1 VSHDA
6 DITLSAFAAALG
18 ELEPAAE
25 NDEETAAHSD
35 CFYAFDEA
43 AQFLPVRTAADAAL
57 ALSLASKQV
66 GDIEASELT
75 AAQLQ
80 ERVAKANRSL
90 EAVMRW
96 LIECHGVKPLWTCWK
111 MAAFQ

>member
-1 VSHDA
+1 MAHDA

-43 AQFLPVRTAADAAL
+43 AQ
-57 ALSLASKQV
+57 
-66 GDIEASELT
+66 
-75 AAQLQ
+75 
-80 ERVAKANRSL
+80 
-90 EAVMRW
+90 
-96 LIECHGVKPLWTCWK
+96 
-111 MAAFQ
+111 